1 MGLPAEISVS
11 ALHTL
16 LAGQSEHAL
25 IDVREEGAFSE
36 AHLFFAC
43 CLPLSQL
50 ELLLESRL
58 PRRDVP
64 IVLIA
69 GCAAD
74 DWMIERAA
82 KVLAGAGYTDLSFLS
97 GGTEAWG
104 EAGYEIF
111 SGVNVPSKAFG
122 EFVEHWSDTPRLP
135 AEQVH
140 AMQQAGEKMVILD
153 SRPYDEYHRMSIP
166 GGIDCPGAELVYRV
180 HDQVPD
186 DDTTIIVN
194 CAGRTRS
201 IIGAQSLINAGIP
214 NPVHALKDGTMG
226 WKLAG
231 LELAH
236 GKTERA
242 ELPGKQALAKAK
254 ACAAQVAG
262 KYGVSTIDAAQFEQ
276 WRADPTRTTL
286 LLDVRTEEE
295 FMAGHWPGAMH
306 APGGQLVQATDQW
319 VVVRNARLVLAD
331 VSDGV
336 RAVMT
341 AHWLVQLGWPQV
353 CILTELP
360 EQPQVGCDLHP
371 RALFEPAPNF
381 INAQALSDLEPS
393 ADCAILD
400 FGSSADYS
408 KGHIPG
414 AQWALRSRLG
424 QCAELLPDVKHW
436 ILISPDSLVAQL
448 AAADLVQI
456 RPDDQIQVLE
466 GGSALW
472 ADTGRPMETEHGSWL
487 TATDDAWPK
496 PYDRPGGVEQAM
508 QNYLEWELG
517 LVAQVE
523 REGLARYRQF

>member
-1 MGLPAEISVS
+1 MPVETSVS

-16 LAGQSEHAL
+16 MRRDDEYAL
-25 IDVREEGAFSE
+25 IDVREEGAFSN

-50 ELLLESRL
+50 ELLLSVRL

-69 GCAAD
+69 GSAAD
-74 DWMIERAA
+74 DWMVARAA
-82 KVLAGAGYTDLSFLS
+82 QVMNDAGYTNLSYLP
-97 GGTEAWG
+97 GGTQAWG

-122 EFVEHWSDTPRLP
+122 EFVEHWSNTPRLP

-153 SRPYDEYHRMSIP
+153 SRPYDEFHRMSIP

-186 DDTTIIVN
+186 ADTTVIVN

-231 LELAH
+231 LDLAH
-236 GKTERA
+236 GRTERA
-242 ELPGKQALAKAK
+242 DVPGKQALAKARE
-254 ACAAQVAG
+254 CADAVAA
-262 KYGVSTIDAAQFEQ
+262 KYGVQNVTGAELAQWQ
-276 WRADPTRTTL
+276 DDPTRTTL

-295 FMAGHWPGAMH
+295 FMAGHWPAAIH
-306 APGGQLVQATDQW
+306 APGGQLVQATDEW

-331 VSDGV
+331 GDDAV

-353 CILTELP
+353 YVITEQP
-360 EQPQVGCDLHP
+360 AQPQVGSEHMA
-371 RALFEPAPNF
+371 RALIEPAPHF
-381 INAQALSDLEPS
+381 VNAQALTEREPS
-393 ADCAILD
+393 PDCAILD
-400 FGSSADYS
+400 FGASADYAR
-408 KGHIPG
+408 GHVPG
-414 AQWALRSRLG
+414 SQWALRSRMS
-424 QCAELLPDVKHW
+424 QCIESLPQIKHW
-436 ILISPDSLVAQL
+436 VLVSPDSLVAQL
-448 AAADLVQI
+448 AAADLASM
-456 RPDDQIQVLE
+456 RPDDRVEVLE
-466 GGSALW
+466 GGSQLW
-472 ADTGRPMETEHGSWL
+472 QATGHPMETEHGAWL
-487 TATDDAWPK
+487 TETDDAWPK

-517 LVAQVE
+517 LVAQVQ
-523 REGLARYRQF
+523 REGLARYRQFS